1 MTQTN
6 SYRVLQPSLSH
17 LILSA
22 WSLSSSLDL
31 APKTA
36 QNAYNQAKLDVI
48 KLHHCLVFARDTGV
62 VV

>member
-1 MTQTN
+1 
-6 SYRVLQPSLSH
+6 
-17 LILSA
+17 
-22 WSLSSSLDL
+22 LDL